1 MLLAHEGI
9 RGPWAWQPYPD
20 VWLVMAVVI
29 GAYVWA
35 VRRHGSGSVSRRQA
49 TWFGLGWAALWL
61 ASDWPIHGL
70 SEDYLLSVHMFQH
83 LVYTLVA
90 PPLLLLGTPHWLAE
104 KVLRGKGLAVVRR
117 LARPLPAGV
126 IFNVVLVLSHWP
138 VVVDATLRNGLVHL
152 VVHTVLVVT
161 ALLMWLPVVS
171 PHPAIKPLSYP
182 LRMVY
187 LFAQSVVPTVPASF
201 ITFAE
206 QPVYRFYT
214 EVPRYW
220 LDVIEDQQLAGAVM
234 KVGGGMLLWGVI
246 AGVFFRWYAVEDG
259 GKINDASAPVLTW
272 DEVQAAFAATP
283 APEEPNHPHPT
294 P

>member
-20 VWLVMAVVI
+20 VWLAMALVI

-35 VRRHGSGSVSRRQA
+35 VRRRGVAAVTRKQA
-49 TWFGLGWAALWL
+49 TWFGLGWAAMWVV
-61 ASDWPIHGL
+61 SDWPIHGL

-83 LVYTLVA
+83 LVYTLVV
-90 PPLLLLGTPHWLAE
+90 PPLLLLGTPRWMAE
-104 KVLRGKGLAVVRR
+104 ALLSGRRLAVVRR

-138 VVVDATLRNGLVHL
+138 MVVDASLRSAAVHFAVHL
-152 VVHTVLVVT
+152 VLVLTGV
-161 ALLMWLPVVS
+161 LMWLPVVS
-171 PHPAIKPLSYP
+171 PHPAIRPLSYP

-187 LFAQSVVPTVPASF
+187 LFLQSVVPTVPASF

-206 QPVYRFYT
+206 KPVYRFYT

-220 LDVIEDQQLAGAVM
+220 LDVIDDQQLAGAVM
-234 KVGGGMLLWGVI
+234 KVGGGALLWAVI

-259 GKINDASAPVLTW
+259 GVINDPSGPVLTW
-272 DEVQAAFAATP
+272 DEVQAAFDRTP
-283 APEEPNHPHPT
+283 APEEPTHPT